1 MRSIRKFLIVFTGLF
16 CAGLGIFGTAASAD
30 STVVNEIGGQ
40 VAVATPTPS
49 PTPKKIL
56 EEEGVIRIDTELV
69 NINVRVIDRNSRPI
83 GGLKKSDFTVTED
96 GATQQIEYFSQS
108 EVPTNYSMV
117 LDNSGSLRRQLDK
130 VIEAGKILV
139 ATNKPQDETL
149 IIRFVSRDK
158 ISIEQDFTSRKE
170 YLNDALDNL
179 YIDGGQTAVR
189 DAVYLAAD
197 KVSNYE
203 KVRGDDRK
211 RRAMILVTDGEDRD
225 SFYTEPQLFEML
237 RESDVQIYV
246 IGFISDLDKESGFIR
261 KSDQARAKA
270 FLERLAT
277 ETGGKSYFPTG
288 VDQLAGIA
296 RDIASEMRTQY
307 SIGYIPSNE
316 KEDGTY
322 RHIKVSVVDG
332 PGAQKRIALTKA
344 GRTAGAVPD
353 PSKLATPAPSP
364 ATKPNN

>member
-1 MRSIRKFLIVFTGLF
+1 MDISRYYIAIFVAI
-16 CAGLGIFGTAASAD
+16 AALGFGVYETTVSAEVMFG
-30 STVVNEIGGQ
+30 SAHKTSELE
-40 VAVATPTPS
+40 APTPS
-49 PTPKKIL
+49 PTPTPKKIQ
-56 EEEGVIRIDTELV
+56 EEEGVLRIETELV

-83 GGLKKSDFTVTED
+83 GGLKQSDFVVTED
-96 GATQQIEYFSQS
+96 GVGQKIEYFSQGD
-108 EVPTNYSMV
+108 VPTNYSIV

-139 ATNKPQDETL
+139 ATNKPDDETL

-158 ISIEQDFTSRKE
+158 ISIEQDFTSKKE

-179 YIDGGQTAVR
+179 YIDGGQTAIR

-197 KVSNYE
+197 KTSNYE
-203 KVRGDDRK
+203 KVKGDDKK
-211 RRAMILVTDGEDRD
+211 RRALILVTDGEDRD
-225 SFYTEPQLFEML
+225 SYYSEPQLFEML
-237 RESDVQIYV
+237 KESDVQIYV

-261 KSDQARAKA
+261 KSDQSRAKT
-270 FLERLAT
+270 FLEKLAS

-288 VDQLAGIA
+288 VEQLPSIA

-307 SIGYIPSNE
+307 SIGYIPSND

-322 RHIKVSVVDG
+322 RQIKVAVADG

-344 GRTAGAVPD
+344 GRMAGATPD
-353 PSKLATPAPSP
+353 FKPAASPTP
-364 ATKPNN
+364 TKPNN

>member
-1 MRSIRKFLIVFTGLF
+1 MYGTTVSAESSLRLSGNPSAV
-16 CAGLGIFGTAASAD
+16 GI
-30 STVVNEIGGQ
+30 
-40 VAVATPTPS
+40 ATPTPT

-56 EEEGVIRIDTELV
+56 EEEGILRIETELV
-69 NINVRVIDRNSRPI
+69 NINVRAIDRNSRPI
-83 GGLKKSDFTVTED
+83 GGLRQSDFTVTED
-96 GATQQIEYFSQS
+96 GVQQKIEYFSQGD
-108 EVPTNYSMV
+108 VPTNYSIV

-139 ATNKPQDETL
+139 ATNKPDDETL

-158 ISIEQDFTSRKE
+158 ISIEQDFTSKKE

-179 YIDGGQTAVR
+179 YIDGGQTAIR

-197 KVSNYE
+197 KTSSYE
-203 KVRGDDRK
+203 KVKGDDKK
-211 RRAMILVTDGEDRD
+211 RRALILVTDGEDRD
-225 SFYTEPQLFEML
+225 SYYTEPQLFEML
-237 RESDVQIYV
+237 KESDVQIYV

-261 KSDQARAKA
+261 KSDQSRAKT
-270 FLERLAT
+270 FLERLSN

-288 VDQLAGIA
+288 VDQLPAIA

-307 SIGYIPSNE
+307 SIGYIPSND

-322 RHIKVSVVDG
+322 RHIKVSIADG

-344 GRTAGAVPD
+344 GRMAGATPD
-353 PSKLATPAPSP
+353 FKPVAP

>member
-1 MRSIRKFLIVFTGLF
+1 MDRSRSFFAIFIALACCGF
-16 CAGLGIFGTAASAD
+16 GIYETTVSAD
-30 STVVNEIGGQ
+30 SLYTANSRVETL
-40 VAVATPTPS
+40 VAPTPTPSPS

-83 GGLKKSDFTVTED
+83 GGIRQNEFTVTED
-96 GATQQIEYFSQS
+96 GVPQKIEYFSQS
-108 EVPTNYSMV
+108 EVPTNYSLV

-139 ATNKPQDETL
+139 NTNKPEDETL

-158 ISIEQDFTSRKE
+158 ISIEQDFTSKKE

-179 YIDGGQTAVR
+179 YIDGGQTAIR

-197 KVSNYE
+197 KVTNYE
-203 KVRGDDRK
+203 KAKNSDDRK

-225 SFYTEPQLFEML
+225 SYYTEPQLFEML
-237 RESDVQIYV
+237 KESDVQIYV
-246 IGFISDLDKESGFIR
+246 IGFVSDLDKESGFIR
-261 KSDQARAKA
+261 KSEQSRAKT
-270 FLERLAT
+270 FLERLAS
-277 ETGGKSYFPTG
+277 ETGGKAYFPSG
-288 VDQLAGIA
+288 IDQLPGIA

-322 RHIKVSVVDG
+322 RHIKVTVADG

-353 PSKLATPAPSP
+353 PSKP
-364 ATKPNN
+364 ATKPSN